1 MIWYCYK
8 KGSHIV
14 CRSKEGLLIRGIPEQ
29 LIFEVNASN
38 RTEAIEKA
46 AEIINAVKE
55 NTHECP
61 MKIGT
66 RSKPGNDNSG
76 PRSRSMATI

>member
-14 CRSKEGLLIRGIPEQ
+14 CRSKEGLLIRGIPEH

-38 RTEAIEKA
+38 RTEASEKA
-46 AEIINAVKE
+46 AEILKIWQHEASAVDAW
-55 NTHECP
+55 P
-61 MKIGT
+61 
-66 RSKPGNDNSG
+66 RNSC
-76 PRSRSMATI
+76 

>member
-14 CRSKEGLLIRGIPEQ
+14 CRSIEGLLIRGIPEH

-38 RTEAIEKA
+38 RTEASNKA

-55 NTHECP
+55 IHIVALGSPKESSP
-61 MKIGT
+61 
-66 RSKPGNDNSG
+66 
-76 PRSRSMATI
+76 A